1 MSPQAEGRPTDAS
14 VSRWLI
20 VVRRDKPTLYHDL
33 SRAFQT
39 TPQVAVILDRRVAAR
54 GERPATQKRTPLTAS
69 ELELWET
76 VGFRLIPPPILVLQ
90 DNPSD

>member
-1 MSPQAEGRPTDAS
+1 MSADPPTP
-14 VSRWLI
+14 RWLI
-20 VVRRDKPTLYHDL
+20 VVRRNKPTLYHDL

-39 TPQVAVILDRRVAAR
+39 TPQVAVILDRR
-54 GERPATQKRTPLTAS
+54 ATASRENPVTQRRSPLTAA

-90 DNPSD
+90 SPDPR

>member
-1 MSPQAEGRPTDAS
+1 MSTDAPA
-14 VSRWLI
+14 SRWLI

-33 SRAFQT
+33 SRTFQT
-39 TPQVAVILDRRVAAR
+39 TPQVAVILDRRVTPRGDQPAAQR
-54 GERPATQKRTPLTAS
+54 RTPLTAA

-90 DNPSD
+90 DTTPR